1 MGSFIHSIDTEIIIK
16 QVPYALNHALNVN
29 EELEL
34 LNSMLVWTFDNN
46 VALISV
52 RLVLGLWFDGKDGLA
67 RERLI
72 TIISLLQKTAWN
84 GN

>member
-16 QVPYALNHALNVN
+16 QVPYALKVN

-52 RLVLGLWFDGKDGLA
+52 GLVLGLWFDASCGKDGLA